1 MLVKTLFESNPF
13 DVAREMDR
21 LFDSMIANRA
31 QTYEPNARA
40 SFTFPALNLW
50 ENDECVIAEAELP
63 GLAMDDLDVLVT
75 DGELTIKGH
84 HQATNQNLPE
94 QARPLRRERP
104 SGAFE
109 RSVQLP
115 VAIDIDRVEAR
126 LNDGV
131 LSITLPKAEVSKPRR
146 IEVKQLNHAS

>member
-1 MLVKTLFESNPF
+1 MLVKTLFKSNPF

-31 QTYEPNARA
+31 SGFEPNPRA

-50 ENDECVIAEAELP
+50 ENDDTVYAEAELP
-63 GLAMDDLDVLVT
+63 GLSMDDLEVHVT
-75 DGELTIKGH
+75 DGELIVKGQR
-84 HQATNQNLPE
+84 QATNPD

-104 SGAFE
+104 FGAFE

-126 LNDGV
+126 LHDGI

-146 IEVKQLNHAS
+146 VEVKQLDNAS